1 MQTHL
6 ATKERCM
13 FGFFKSDPAKKLR
26 KIYDQKSTDAMLA
39 QRKGDIKTYS
49 MLTAEA
55 EELWKEI
62 AKLQTD
68 KK

>member
-1 MQTHL
+1 
-6 ATKERCM
+6 M
-13 FGFFKSDPAKKLR
+13 FGFLKTDPAKKLR

-55 EELWKEI
+55 EELWQEI
-62 AKLQTD
+62 EKLKAD

>member
-1 MQTHL
+1 
-6 ATKERCM
+6 M
-13 FGFFKSDPAKKLR
+13 FGFLKADPAKKLR
-26 KIYDQKSTDAMLA
+26 KTYDQKSTEAMLA

-62 AKLQTD
+62 QQLKAVD
-68 KK
+68 K

>member
-1 MQTHL
+1 
-6 ATKERCM
+6 M
-13 FGFFKSDPAKKLR
+13 FDFLKADPVKKIR

-62 AKLQTD
+62 EKLEAAK
-68 KK
+68 K

>member
-1 MQTHL
+1 
-6 ATKERCM
+6 M
-13 FGFFKSDPAKKLR
+13 FGFLKSDPVKKLR

-55 EELWKEI
+55 EQLWKEI
-62 AKLQTD
+62 EKLEAG
-68 KK
+68 KM

>member
-1 MQTHL
+1 
-6 ATKERCM
+6 
-13 FGFFKSDPAKKLR
+13 
-26 KIYDQKSTDAMLA
+26 MLA

-62 AKLQTD
+62 EKLEAAK
-68 KK
+68 K